1 MKKTPAAPLPRS
13 RDSKSVTAER
23 DPARGGKL
31 ASVIPL
37 LRFSWPRSEST
48 GMSAPETRPKG
59 RLPQPAAIRLAHW
72 INIPLLVIMAGSG
85 LQILAAYPALGP
97 RGRQYSWYPFQN
109 QAPPSWLRFGGWLA
123 GARHWHFAIA
133 WFLILNGVIY
143 LIYMLASGEWR
154 RRIFIP
160 TRDTS
165 NALAMFAYYLRIR
178 KTPPSQDFY
187 NGLQRLAYTSAIL
200 FAVVVVLSGLAIYK
214 PVQLY
219 WITAAFGGYDVA
231 RVVHLSCLVLL
242 ASFTVMHLELVTLH
256 PRTIVTMVTGG
267 QRG

>member
-1 MKKTPAAPLPRS
+1 MDAHPANDRKLTRVTTP
-13 RDSKSVTAER
+13 
-23 DPARGGKL
+23 
-31 ASVIPL
+31 
-37 LRFSWPRSEST
+37 LRFSPPWSEATDS
-48 GMSAPETRPKG
+48 SHADNRRIG
-59 RLPQPAAIRLAHW
+59 RRAQPAAIRLAHW

-97 RGRQYSWYPFQN
+97 RGAQYSWYPFQN
-109 QAPPSWLRFGGWLA
+109 DAPPSWLRFGGWLA

-133 WFLILNGVIY
+133 WFLIVNGLIY
-143 LIYMLASGEWR
+143 LIYMIASGEWR
-154 RRIFIP
+154 RRVFIP

-178 KTPPSQDFY
+178 KTPPPEDFY
-187 NGLQRLAYTSAIL
+187 NGLQRVAYTSAIL
-200 FAVVVVLSGLAIYK
+200 FGVVVVLSGLAIYK

-219 WITAAFGGYDVA
+219 WITAALGGYDVA

-242 ASFTVMHLELVTLH
+242 ALFTVMHLVLVALH
-256 PRTIVTMVTGG
+256 PRTVVTMVTGG

>member
-1 MKKTPAAPLPRS
+1 MRLPTHRTPKNAAGDDARSPPRFGWRIGSTFHCSSSWPAA
-13 RDSKSVTAER
+13 AC
-23 DPARGGKL
+23 
-31 ASVIPL
+31 
-37 LRFSWPRSEST
+37 RFSPRIRRSV
-48 GMSAPETRPKG
+48 R
-59 RLPQPAAIRLAHW
+59 AAR
-72 INIPLLVIMAGSG
+72 NI
-85 LQILAAYPALGP
+85 
-97 RGRQYSWYPFQN
+97 SWYPFQN
-109 QAPPSWLRFGGWLA
+109 DAPPSWLRFGGWLA

-143 LIYMLASGEWR
+143 LIYMIASGEWR
-154 RRIFIP
+154 RRVFIP

-165 NALAMFAYYLRIR
+165 NALAMFAYYLRVR
-178 KTPPSQDFY
+178 KTPPPEDFY
-187 NGLQRLAYTSAIL
+187 NGLQRMAYTSAIL
-200 FAVVVVLSGLAIYK
+200 FGVVVVMSGLAIYK

-242 ASFTVMHLELVTLH
+242 AMFTAMHLVLVALH

>member
-1 MKKTPAAPLPRS
+1 MDAR
-13 RDSKSVTAER
+13 
-23 DPARGGKL
+23 PARDRK
-31 ASVIPL
+31 VTRITTP
-37 LRFSWPRSEST
+37 LRFSPPWSESPD
-48 GMSAPETRPKG
+48 SSPAENLREG
-59 RLPQPAAIRLAHW
+59 RLAQPAAIRLAHW

-97 RGRQYSWYPFQN
+97 RGALYSWYPFQN
-109 QAPPSWLRFGGWLA
+109 DAPPSWLRFGGWLA

-133 WFLILNGVIY
+133 WFLILNGLIY
-143 LIYMLASGEWR
+143 LIYMIASGEWR
-154 RRIFIP
+154 RRVFIP

-165 NALAMFAYYLRIR
+165 NAIAMFGYYLRIR
-178 KTPPSQDFY
+178 KTPPPEDFY
-187 NGLQRLAYTSAIL
+187 NGLQRVAYTSAIL
-200 FAVVVVLSGLAIYK
+200 FGLVVVFSGLAIYK

-242 ASFTVMHLELVTLH
+242 ALFTVMHLVLVALH

-267 QRG
+267 PRG

>member
-1 MKKTPAAPLPRS
+1 MDAHPVKDRKAAR
-13 RDSKSVTAER
+13 VTTLLQVSPPWNEPTGPSLAENQ
-23 DPARGGKL
+23 
-31 ASVIPL
+31 
-37 LRFSWPRSEST
+37 W
-48 GMSAPETRPKG
+48 KG
-59 RLPQPAAIRLAHW
+59 RRAQPAAIRLSHW

-97 RGRQYSWYPFQN
+97 RGAQYKWYPFQGD
-109 QAPPSWLRFGGWLA
+109 APPSWLRFGGWLA

-133 WFLILNGVIY
+133 WFLILNGAIY
-143 LIYMLASGEWR
+143 LIYMIASGEWR
-154 RRIFIP
+154 RRVFIP

-165 NALAMFAYYLRIR
+165 NALAMFAYYLRFR
-178 KTPPSQDFY
+178 KTPPAEDFY
-187 NGLQRLAYTSAIL
+187 NGLQRMAYTSAIL
-200 FAVVVVLSGLAIYK
+200 FGLVVVFSGLAIYK

-219 WITAAFGGYDVA
+219 WITALFGGYDVA

-242 ASFTVMHLELVTLH
+242 ALFTAMHLVLVALH